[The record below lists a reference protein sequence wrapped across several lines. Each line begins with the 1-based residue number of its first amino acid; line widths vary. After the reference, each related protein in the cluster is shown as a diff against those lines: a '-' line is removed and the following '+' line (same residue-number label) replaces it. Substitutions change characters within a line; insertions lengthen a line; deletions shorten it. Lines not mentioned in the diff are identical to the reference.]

1 MRAPLPACAE
11 VPAPSEAA
19 QCSRGEVA
27 VAVSSP
33 RMHFSS
39 APELKLR
46 LPPPETG
53 ATARLRSLICFI
65 GVTVLTASYSL
76 LVEASKTAGGGF
88 SYSPLA
94 VTFAAESV
102 KLAASLL
109 MLRFASFGPPQP
121 ALHASDL
128 ARAAVPAL
136 LYCGQNNAAFAALR
150 YLTPPLYQLLSNL
163 KIVATA
169 VLSLI
174 ILSRKFSRMQARRCC
189 LHHRLADQTCIPV
202 ALQWLGVAMLTLASA
217 LPGVASFTS
226 SNGSAG
232 SGLTPHA
239 LLAGTA
245 IMVCVALSSGLRR
258 VSKAHA

>member
-11 VPAPSEAA
+11 EPAPSEAA
-19 QCSRGEVA
+19 QCPRGEVT
-27 VAVSSP
+27 VTVSSP
-33 RMHFSS
+33 RKHLSS

-53 ATARLRSLICFI
+53 TTARLRSLICFV

-76 LVEASKTAGGGF
+76 LVEASKTSGGF

-102 KLAASLL
+102 KLAVSLL
-109 MLRFASFGPPQP
+109 MLRFASVGPPQP

-128 ARAAVPAL
+128 PRASLPAL

-169 VLSLI
+169 VLSCV
-174 ILSRKFSRMQARRCC
+174 ILRRKFTRLQASRASV
-189 LHHRLADQTCIPV
+189 L
-202 ALQWLGVAMLTLASA
+202 LTKT
-217 LPGVASFTS
+217 PG
-226 SNGSAG
+226 
-232 SGLTPHA
+232 
-239 LLAGTA
+239 
-245 IMVCVALSSGLRR
+245 
-258 VSKAHA
+258 

>member
-1 MRAPLPACAE
+1 MRAPLPDCGE
-11 VPAPSEAA
+11 EPAPSEAV
-19 QCSRGEVA
+19 QCQRCEVT

-33 RMHFSS
+33 RKQFSS
-39 APELKLR
+39 APEFKLR

-76 LVEASKTAGGGF
+76 LVEASKNSNGRF

-102 KLAASLL
+102 KLAVSLL
-109 MLRFASFGPPQP
+109 MLRYASNGPPQP
-121 ALHASDL
+121 TLHASDL

-169 VLSLI
+169 VLSCV
-174 ILSRKFSRMQARRCC
+174 ILSRKFTRLQAS
-189 LHHRLADQTCIPV
+189 Q
-202 ALQWLGVAMLTLASA
+202 
-217 LPGVASFTS
+217 
-226 SNGSAG
+226 
-232 SGLTPHA
+232 
-239 LLAGTA
+239 
-245 IMVCVALSSGLRR
+245 ALSLLTQPCSSLTARPLRCSGWALRC
-258 VSKAHA
+258 

>member
-1 MRAPLPACAE
+1 MRAPPPECAAA
-11 VPAPSEAA
+11 PAPSEAA
-19 QCSRGEVA
+19 QCARGDAVV

-33 RMHFSS
+33 RKKCS

-53 ATARLRSLICFI
+53 ATARLRGLLCFVA
-65 GVTVLTASYSL
+65 VTVLTASYSL
-76 LVEASKTAGGGF
+76 LVEASKTSGGRF
-88 SYSPLA
+88 AYSPLA
-94 VTFAAESV
+94 VTFVAESV
-102 KLAASLL
+102 KLAVSLL
-109 MLRFASFGPPQP
+109 MLRCASDASPPQP
-121 ALHASDL
+121 ALRASDL

-169 VLSLI
+169 VLSSV
-174 ILSRKFSRMQARRCC
+174 ILNRTFSR
-189 LHHRLADQTCIPV
+189 
-202 ALQWLGVAMLTLASA
+202 LQWTGVAMLTLASA
-217 LPGVASFTS
+217 LPGVASFMS
-226 SNGSAG
+226 SNDGAAS

-245 IMVCVALSSGLRR
+245 IMACVALSSGESAPAASACFAQLLTRCALQASR
-258 VSKAHA
+258 EC

>member
-1 MRAPLPACAE
+1 MRAPLSDCAE
-11 VPAPSEAA
+11 EPAPSEAA
-19 QCSRGEVA
+19 QCQRSEVT

-33 RMHFSS
+33 HKQFNS

-76 LVEASKTAGGGF
+76 LVEASKDSAGRF

-102 KLAASLL
+102 KLAVSLL
-109 MLRFASFGPPQP
+109 MMRYASVGPPQP
-121 ALHASDL
+121 SLQAADL
-128 ARAAVPAL
+128 RRAAVPAL

-169 VLSLI
+169 VLSSI
-174 ILSRKFSRMQARRCC
+174 ILLRKFSLLQASHSPF
-189 LHHRLADQTCIPV
+189 L
-202 ALQWLGVAMLTLASA
+202 LTRSC
-217 LPGVASFTS
+217 G
-226 SNGSAG
+226 
-232 SGLTPHA
+232 
-239 LLAGTA
+239 
-245 IMVCVALSSGLRR
+245 
-258 VSKAHA
+258 